1 MFSRILFLFFESK
14 YQTKKGIMDTI
25 QIILLAL
32 VLLIVFFRVKKYF
45 IKRSL
50 KNYTSE
56 EAKGLL
62 KSGGIV
68 LLDVRTDRERKSGA
82 IKPSIHIPL
91 HEISLK
97 ADQLKK
103 YGEREI
109 VCYCQTGSRSVSAA
123 AKLRKLG
130 FNSANLTDGYVSW

>member
-1 MFSRILFLFFESK
+1 
-14 YQTKKGIMDTI
+14 MDTI
-25 QIILLAL
+25 QIILLAF

-45 IKRSL
+45 ITRSL
-50 KNYTSE
+50 KNYTPE
-56 EAKGLL
+56 EAKKLL
-62 KSGGIV
+62 KGSSIV

-91 HEISLK
+91 HEISTK
-97 ADQLKK
+97 ANELKK

-123 AKLRKLG
+123 AKLKKLG
-130 FNSANLTDGYVSW
+130 FNSANLIGGYIRW